1 MKKNLL
7 LVMLAMLSAIASFA
21 VTDGQKYEPV
31 NGYNLVNQWIY
42 DRVHTTTFIRDAACN
57 TRARTAVMSEGIIYV
72 ARSEEKA
79 VVVGNDTLSQSV
91 IHRFKVADG
100 SPLPDLDLTLN
111 GTPYTAFLGVAS
123 IGRDNFDHVWV
134 APMTS
139 NVATEIPIYMVDTQ
153 TGAMTLVFRLPKGDK
168 LERTDYL
175 DVIGDITREKAE
187 CNVMTIGNNTG
198 GAGSATCYRWHAD
211 KGAEE
216 FEGGFE
222 GDNSIEFTAFY
233 PETKTGFSLA
243 PVVKM
248 VLGTTDEDRYSG
260 ELFYIDCFD
269 SAPVLYDVSGSLIDT
284 FEEVPHELQPQLTAN
299 GMAEFTIDG
308 KNMFTY
314 VIAAYDGNGHGC
326 QANIVELGE
335 GMSLGGMKKY
345 WQIPADSLGKVS
357 DTGLRIH
364 CLNVDVDKEN
374 GEDVA
379 TIFTFKA
386 YNGMGVYKMGKN
398 VGGSEQPGT
407 KGDINADGVVNVSD
421 VTALI
426 NKILGTSTYADA
438 TCDINADGVVNVS
451 DVTALINIILAGN

>member
-1 MKKNLL
+1 
-7 LVMLAMLSAIASFA
+7 
-21 VTDGQKYEPV
+21 
-31 NGYNLVNQWIY
+31 
-42 DRVHTTTFIRDAACN
+42 
-57 TRARTAVMSEGIIYV
+57 
-72 ARSEEKA
+72 
-79 VVVGNDTLSQSV
+79 
-91 IHRFKVADG
+91 
-100 SPLPDLDLTLN
+100 
-111 GTPYTAFLGVAS
+111 
-123 IGRDNFDHVWV
+123 
-134 APMTS
+134 MTS

-198 GAGSATCYRWHAD
+198 DVGSATCYRWHAD

-426 NKILGTSTYADA
+426 NKILGTATYADA